1 MCNNFI
7 RKQKVP
13 SERATKNMRDGG
25 MRTMYR
31 EIIHPML
38 MLNLLV
44 ANFSGACPTMT
55 RVT

>member
-31 EIIHPML
+31 EIIHTML

-44 ANFSGACPTMT
+44 ANFSDACPYYG
-55 RVT
+55 